1 MPLYAY
7 RCADGHTFEVSH
19 RMDGFDAPSRCPVCV
34 DPEHF
39 NCRCEAT
46 VEKIITAP
54 ARVFPGAD
62 SWRSKN
68 GA

>member
-1 MPLYAY
+1 MPIYAY
-7 RCADGHTFEVSH
+7 RCADGHTFDQLTKIDLS
-19 RMDGFDAPSRCPVCV
+19 DAPTRCRVCV
-34 DPEHF
+34 DPESL
-39 NCRCEAT
+39 NCRCEAAVT
-46 VEKIITAP
+46 RVPATP